1 MNSWQRSTQVVQAE
15 MAPGQAALLHL
26 ETGQYHAL
34 NEVGTRIWELLAEP
48 CTLDQICALLC
59 TEYAVDAERC
69 ATEVASY
76 LRVLEGAHLI
86 EPAT

>member
-34 NEVGTRIWELLAEP
+34 NEVVQSPSFTPEAARIFHRKSYGHRIGSMENSGKAGFYLAANLTR
-48 CTLDQICALLC
+48 
-59 TEYAVDAERC
+59 ERK
-69 ATEVASY
+69 
-76 LRVLEGAHLI
+76 
-86 EPAT
+86 